1 MTTKIDAR
9 YGSLSA
15 TEIRLIR
22 LNTDLD
28 YPVSG
33 QLEVVSLQDP
43 PPYYTISHAWIPG
56 SPHAVIQAGE
66 ELTLSKN
73 LSTCIRRLQQLS
85 CEDPSL
91 SPPLRHI
98 WIDNICI
105 NQTDTPEKS
114 RQVALMKKIYTQSI
128 RTIIWLG
135 EPESALISGA
145 WQLVNRLYA
154 LFKEQNPTAK
164 VISDIP
170 LRTYD
175 DELHLALGLPPLDDL
190 RWKYLKRLMSL
201 RWFSRIWVVQEVVLS
216 NQDPIILH
224 GKHIHAWELLGW
236 SAAWLRRSGYMRLP
250 QLPEELRNVD
260 TISNL
265 RRSATPW
272 PLAALISITQVKF
285 QATDQRDK
293 IYGLLGLAAECQ
305 GTVELPKALRP
316 DYSLEVTQLYQRVA
330 RFLMEKNESL
340 AMLTRAKGLTGTETR
355 NNRQHD
361 LALPSWCPDWSDFHS
376 YNLGISTSLSWVHY
390 PKDTSPAVLG
400 FPNQYRASGDS
411 KLELPSAD
419 SSAEDESILQLY
431 GFKVDQVHGVHR
443 LDINRARD
451 GEEVDD
457 FGTKMAPALELAM
470 SLVTPH
476 GALPWAITF
485 IQSTTASQHQL
496 NGTDASQGSA
506 DGAAWLWNFFQRPE
520 NIPPALSMISQLE
533 KLAANGRPERY
544 EALVRNFCFDRAFVT
559 TSEGRMGIAPSN
571 TQVGDVILVIPGGG
585 VPYIARPL
593 GQYWLFVGESYVDGL
608 MEWQALQT
616 CNGPR
621 LQKQSFSF
629 M

>member
-1 MTTKIDAR
+1 MKTTLQVWRSDLLPQLKNALVLGFEVHIAFLIAR
-9 YGSLSA
+9 PW
-15 TEIRLIR
+15 IRHIR
-22 LNTDLD
+22 LNPDLD

-33 QLEVVSLQDP
+33 QLEVAKLENPSA
-43 PPYYTISHAWIPG
+43 YYAISHFWIPG
-56 SPHAVIQAGE
+56 
-66 ELTLSKN
+66 ELPTVVHDGDELRLSKS
-73 LSTCIRRLQQLS
+73 LSTCIRRLQQPIYQ
-85 CEDPSL
+85 DFAPN
-91 SPPLRHI
+91 PAVRHI
-98 WIDNICI
+98 RIDNICI
-105 NQTDTPEKS
+105 NQADTPKKS
-114 RQVALMKKIYTQSI
+114 RQVALMKQIYSQSI

-135 EPESALISGA
+135 EPESALIKTQVRKS
-145 WQLVNRLYA
+145 Y
-154 LFKEQNPTAK
+154 PTY
-164 VISDIP
+164 
-170 LRTYD
+170 LRTYY
-175 DELHLALGLPPLDDL
+175 EGRHLALGLPPLDDL
-190 RWKYLKRLMSL
+190 RWRYLKRLMSL
-201 RWFSRIWVVQEVVLS
+201 RWFSRIWVVQEV
-216 NQDPIILH
+216 
-224 GKHIHAWELLGW
+224 IHAWELLGW
-236 SAAWLRRSGYMRLP
+236 ATAWLRRSGYMRLP

-265 RRSATPW
+265 RRSATPR
-272 PLAALISITQVKF
+272 PLAALISITQIKF

-316 DYSLEVTQLYQRVA
+316 DYSLE
-330 RFLMEKNESL
+330 NESL
-340 AMLTRAKGLTGTETR
+340 AMLTRAKSLTGTETS

-376 YNLGISTSLSWVHY
+376 YNLGISTSLSWIHY

-411 KLELPSAD
+411 KLEFSSAD

-431 GFKVDQVHGVHR
+431 GSKVDQVHGVHR

-457 FGTKMAPALELAM
+457 LGTKMAPALELAM

-476 GALPWAITF
+476 GALPWAIRF
-485 IQSTTASQHQL
+485 IQSTTANQHQL
-496 NGTDASQGSA
+496 NGEDTSQGSA

-520 NIPPALSMISQLE
+520 NIPPALSMMSQLE
-533 KLAANGRPERY
+533 ELAANGSPERY

-593 GQYWLFVGESYVDGL
+593 GQYWLFVGESYIDGL
-608 MEWQALQT
+608 MEGQAVQT

-621 LQKQSFSF
+621 LQKQAFSF